1 MSEDFVFFFV
11 TLEILKCC
19 RTVSLKRQF
28 KSNKKGE
35 NRRKPDEREKGKED
49 GKKEDRQKKKKE
61 KTIRLKK
68 QKVN

>member
-28 KSNKKGE
+28 KSNKEKGE

-49 GKKEDRQKKKKE
+49 GKKEDRQKKKRKNN
-61 KTIRLKK
+61 KT
-68 QKVN
+68 